1 MFNSLREPMSYFSMA
16 KRIQIYE
23 YYSKSLYYVRFEL
36 QRKFDG
42 YEILHTLGLVGYQNV
57 QFTLLIFN

>member
-1 MFNSLREPMSYFSMA
+1 MSYFSMA